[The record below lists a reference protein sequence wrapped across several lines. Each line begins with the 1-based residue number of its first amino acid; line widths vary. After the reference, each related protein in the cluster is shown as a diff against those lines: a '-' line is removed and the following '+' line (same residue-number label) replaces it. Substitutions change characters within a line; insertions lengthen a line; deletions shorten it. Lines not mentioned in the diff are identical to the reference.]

1 MCRITADEDVKY
13 GQIKYT
19 DECSGGRWTQIPS
32 FPFFFFFS
40 LIWLE
45 ASTLQVTANTCRTT
59 SIMTCF
65 KMPQHILPS
74 IYSIV
79 SVRPQVPANQIKF
92 VVRESPVPKQVTH
105 SRLPKSAQ
113 TAENANRSPW
123 RAAVC
128 LLLPCILEQST
139 RKNPQRQVNARI
151 KKENRLFA

>member
-1 MCRITADEDVKY
+1 MVRSNTLMSVVEGAGHRY
-13 GQIKYT
+13 HH
-19 DECSGGRWTQIPS
+19 
-32 FPFFFFFS
+32 FPFFFS

-79 SVRPQVPANQIKF
+79 SVRPQVPANQIRF

-105 SRLPKSAQ
+105 FRLPKSAQ

-123 RAAVC
+123 RADSMPSSCRVC
-128 LLLPCILEQST
+128 WN
-139 RKNPQRQVNARI
+139 NPIEITQNAR
-151 KKENRLFA
+151 